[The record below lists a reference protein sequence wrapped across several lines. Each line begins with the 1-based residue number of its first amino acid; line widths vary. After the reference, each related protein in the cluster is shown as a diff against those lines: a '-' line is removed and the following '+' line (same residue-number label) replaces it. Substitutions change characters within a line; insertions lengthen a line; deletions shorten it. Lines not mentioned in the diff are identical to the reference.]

1 MIRLTISLPKAV
13 HQHVAMLAIENNV
26 SLSKIVNQLVMI
38 GINHWNFKPENNQ
51 LDQHCQQLIIQ
62 MNVLIKNLAVEIL
75 KFNQN
80 DFDQLRQVS
89 LVKFYELRKN
99 DN

>member
-1 MIRLTISLPKAV
+1 MIRLTISLP
-13 HQHVAMLAIENNV
+13 QAMHKHISVLAIENNS
-26 SLSKIVNQLVMI
+26 SLSKVINQLLII
-38 GINHWNFKPENNQ
+38 GMQNWDIKPEINHLE
-51 LDQHCQQLIIQ
+51 QHCQQLIIQ